1 MYQSIETP
9 QLTSGTYRGLTTT
22 TWPTGEVAWGGG
34 GAYISVAGAVEHWF
48 GTRRGKAKSYVI
60 REPSATQDNQL
71 QDKTGTC
78 YAHVIS
84 FPHGYRTLGQTGEL

>member
-1 MYQSIETP
+1 MI
-9 QLTSGTYRGLTTT
+9 LRRG
-22 TWPTGEVAWGGG
+22 GSKGRVQGGGGGGGG
-34 GAYISVAGAVEHWF
+34 GAPPYISVAGAVEHWF

-60 REPSATQDNQL
+60 RELSATQDNQL

-84 FPHGYRTLGQTGEL
+84 FPHGYRTQGQTGEL